1 MRNAVRPILLGTALA
16 LACAA
21 AHAQPQQNGHEAR
34 CRTYALQYL
43 GPSPD
48 KIHLTVRQEAEA
60 EYQQARK
67 YLSLCGDLDNDDARR
82 ARETVAGHEVTKSF
96 DRLVV
101 AARNPGGPEARDPE
115 TYAAVA
121 SVYDM
126 RYKALLRQIYQT
138 IKDPAVGDEE
148 KKVAEELA
156 ELLTDLYARAV
167 AACGEEA
174 KCRERKAAWSER
186 LTEVYKSRHDG
197 SDAGLGEWVA
207 GILTK
212 PLPERWL
219 RVWITNSL

>member
-1 MRNAVRPILLGTALA
+1 MRNAVRPILLGAALA
-16 LACAA
+16 LVCAA
-21 AHAQPQQNGHEAR
+21 AHAQPQQAGHEAR
-34 CRTYALQYL
+34 CRNYALQYL

-67 YLSLCGDLDNDDARR
+67 YLSLCGDLDNRDT
-82 ARETVAGHEVTKSF
+82 REAKNIVEGHKVTKSF
-96 DRLVV
+96 DRLVA

-121 SVYDM
+121 AVYDV
-126 RYKALLRQIYQT
+126 RYKALLRDIYQT
-138 IKDPAVGDEE
+138 LSNPSAKEDE
-148 KKVAEELA
+148 KKQAEELA

-174 KCRERKAAWSER
+174 KCRERKAEWSER

-212 PLPERWL
+212 PLPEPWL
-219 RVWITNSL
+219 RGWIANSL

>member
-1 MRNAVRPILLGTALA
+1 MRNAVRPILLGAA

-21 AHAQPQQNGHEAR
+21 AHAQPRQAGHETR
-34 CRTYALQYL
+34 CRAYALQYL

-48 KIHLTVRQEAEA
+48 KIHLTVRQEEEA

-67 YLSLCGDLDNDDARR
+67 YLSLCGDIDNDAARR
-82 ARETVAGHEVTKSF
+82 ARETVAGYAVAKSF

-101 AARNPGGPEARDPE
+101 AARNPDGPEARDPE

-121 SVYDM
+121 AVYDV
-126 RYKALLRQIYQT
+126 RYKALLHNIYQT
-138 IKDPAVGDEE
+138 LSNPSTKEDE
-148 KKVAEELA
+148 KKQAEELA
-156 ELLTDLYARAV
+156 ELLADLYARAV

-186 LTEVYKSRHDG
+186 LTEVYKWRHDG

-212 PLPERWL
+212 PLPEPWL
-219 RVWITNSL
+219 RMWIANSL